1 MQFPKLPRQTLFIA
15 LLFALPYGAIS
26 QTLAEKLG
34 YSKEDKLLIIHGDD
48 VGVAHSQNLATFE
61 ALKKGLVTSTSMM
74 VPPAWSAE
82 VGVLAKDIPNADI
95 GIHITLTNEWE
106 NFNWPPKAGRS
117 VVPGLSN
124 EQGFMYSD
132 CPPVTKNA
140 SPEEVEIEIR
150 AQIKAA
156 NQIGIQPTHLD
167 SHMGCIFYGRP
178 EYMRSYLKIAQE
190 LKIPAMVNT
199 QMMEGII
206 KPNQA
211 LFEGINLEKI
221 PVIDEIIMANP
232 EDYEAGME
240 EFYTNKLEN
249 LKPGVHVLLV
259 HLAFD
264 DEEMNA
270 VTSGHTTYHAPW
282 RQEDFNFFTSDQA
295 KKLIQENNIKLIT
308 WKEIGKIL

>member
-1 MQFPKLPRQTLFIA
+1 MQFPNLPKQTLVIA
-15 LLFALPYGAIS
+15 LFFALPFGAIS

-48 VGVAHSQNLATFE
+48 VGVAHSQNIATFE

-82 VGVLAKDIPNADI
+82 VGVLAKDFPDADI

-106 NFNWPPKAGRS
+106 NFNWPPKAGKS

-124 EQGFMYSD
+124 EQGFMYPD

-156 NQIGIQPTHLD
+156 NQMGIQPTHLD

-199 QMMEGII
+199 QIMEGII

-221 PVIDEIIMANP
+221 PVINEIIMANP

-270 VTSGHTTYHAPW
+270 VTAGHTTYHASW